1 MFAHNE
7 AIVNLIWVHGW
18 RYCVN
23 IIWEGFGQSVWR
35 ANSNFGTVCV
45 GESIGLRGQAWQVQ
59 TIPGLRS
66 VNTVNTD

>member
-1 MFAHNE
+1 M
-7 AIVNLIWVHGW
+7 
-18 RYCVN
+18 N